1 MNRRLRAFDR
11 RQQQSRVLAFPVAVI
26 KKFTEDQAGQLGA
39 LIAYYAFISLFPLLL
54 ILVTV
59 LGFVLQNNPSEQKTI
74 LDGTLGKVPLIADSI
89 SIQGLHGSIAAL
101 VIGVVLALLAGMG
114 ITNAAQSAFN
124 RIWGV
129 PFTARPDAL
138 TRRLHSLGVL
148 LLLGALTVASAA
160 VAGAVGAGGESGVTA
175 VVAVVVALA
184 FNLLL
189 FFLAFKLL
197 TAKELGWRDVIVGVI
212 VATVFWQLLEHLGGI
227 YVDHTLKRT
236 TPLYGVFAIVL
247 GLLAWLYVAGQLA
260 LLAAEVN
267 VVRYYR
273 LWPRTIFT
281 EDVLD
286 ADRRA
291 LTMSAETERRID
303 IENVE
308 VDFDGT

>member
-1 MNRRLRAFDR
+1 MSERLRAFDR
-11 RQQQSRVLAFPVAVI
+11 RQQHSRLLAFPVAVI

-59 LGFVLQNNPSEQKTI
+59 LGFVLQDHPSERQTI
-74 LDGTLGKVPLIADSI
+74 LDGTLGKIPLISDSI
-89 SIQGLHGSIAAL
+89 TIQGLHGSVAAL
-101 VIGVVLALLAGMG
+101 VVGVVLALLAGMG
-114 ITNAAQSAFN
+114 ITNATQSAFN

-129 PFTARPDAL
+129 PFKSRPNAIV
-138 TRRLHSLGVL
+138 RRLHSLGAL
-148 LLLGALTVASAA
+148 LLLGSLSVVSAV
-160 VAGAVGAGGESGVTA
+160 VAGAVGAGGESFIAGVIATL
-175 VVAVVVALA
+175 VALA

-197 TAKELGWRDVIVGVI
+197 TAKSLEWRDVIIGVI

-247 GLLAWLYVAGQLA
+247 GLLAWLFLAGQLV
-260 LLAAEVN
+260 LVAAEVN

-273 LWPRTIFT
+273 LWPRTLFT

-291 LTMSAETERRID
+291 MTMSAEVEERLEIQ
-303 IENVE
+303 NVE
-308 VDFDGT
+308 VDFDGN

>member
-1 MNRRLRAFDR
+1 M
-11 RQQQSRVLAFPVAVI
+11 LAFPVAVV
-26 KKFTEDQAGQLGA
+26 KKFSEDQAGQLGA

-59 LGFVLQNNPSEQKTI
+59 LGFVLQHNPSERQTI
-74 LDGTLGKVPLIADSI
+74 LDGTLGKIPLISDSI

-101 VIGVVLALLAGMG
+101 VIGIVLALLAGLG
-114 ITNAAQSAFN
+114 IANAAQSAFN

-129 PFTARPDAL
+129 PFRARPNL
-138 TRRLHSLGVL
+138 IVRRLHSLGTL
-148 LLLGALTVASAA
+148 LLLGTLTVASAV
-160 VAGAVGAGGESGVTA
+160 VAGAVGAGGETIVEPI
-175 VVAVVVALA
+175 VATIVALA

-197 TAKELGWRDVIVGVI
+197 TSKDLGWRDVIIGV
-212 VATVFWQLLEHLGGI
+212 VLATVFWQLLEHLGGI

-236 TPLYGVFAIVL
+236 TPLYGAFAVVL
-247 GLLAWLYVAGQLA
+247 GLLAWLYLAGQLV

-267 VVRYYR
+267 AVRYYR

-281 EDVLD
+281 EEVLD

-291 LTMSAETERRID
+291 LTMSAEVEARID

-308 VDFDGT
+308 VDFDGK